1 MLPSAQPVTSEQG
14 GHSPRV
20 RAAESRAQ
28 AAHPSKHG
36 SRGPLVT
43 SLTAH
48 RLCSLHPLFRRGGRH
63 ATEPMSCGHQAQGS
77 RIQTTVV
84 APEPTSSLG
93 PCFLT
98 DKTRTE
104 HRGRTGQAA
113 RSPQPPAAQS
123 LPQPSS
129 QGPGAGPLPVSCP
142 SAAWGW
148 AATGS
153 YKAATPPGPL
163 CSSCRDAAGLP
174 TPSPGRPLSPGAA
187 RCGGAALLGA
197 GAGGVTGPT
206 VRASQACSQPG
217 VCLPDPRLQ
226 KPLLPTAP

>member
-174 TPSPGRPLSPGAA
+174 TLSIANSRSLPKLMSIKSVMPCSFPGTTLNSALS
-187 RCGGAALLGA
+187 RHSYEFS
-197 GAGGVTGPT
+197 VNT
-206 VRASQACSQPG
+206 VLFLDLFYASFS
-217 VCLPDPRLQ
+217 
-226 KPLLPTAP
+226 KM